1 MNIDFSKY
9 QGTGNDFILLNNLDG
24 RYDGLSINQIDFLC
38 NRRFGV
44 GADGLIK
51 INHSNIAN
59 YEVDY
64 YNSDGS
70 KSFCG
75 NGARCAVAFAS
86 TLGFDA
92 GNVTFD
98 AFDGLHQ
105 AVFNGFEVGLGMSD
119 VLRIDKKDDASAGS
133 VLNAQ
138 MASDMDDRD
147 MDAIARGIGGEYKY
161 AEADAALAADRAA
174 AKLAEESEAENAA
187 AEPPVEPPVEPAA
200 E

>member
-1 MNIDFSKY
+1 M
-9 QGTGNDFILLNNLDG
+9 
-24 RYDGLSINQIDFLC
+24 
-38 NRRFGV
+38 
-44 GADGLIK
+44 A
-51 INHSNIAN
+51 
-59 YEVDY
+59 E
-64 YNSDGS
+64 
-70 KSFCG
+70 
-75 NGARCAVAFAS
+75 
-86 TLGFDA
+86 
-92 GNVTFD
+92 
-98 AFDGLHQ
+98 
-105 AVFNGFEVGLGMSD
+105 EE
-119 VLRIDKKDDASAGS
+119 IDKKDDASAGS